1 MNEASYTI
9 KNLRNVGMIGHSG
22 SGKTTLVEALLN
34 FSGATDRQ
42 GRIEDGNTVSDF
54 DPEEKK
60 RQISLQASVAP
71 IYYKDYKINLVD
83 LPGYFDFVGETI
95 QGMRAVDIA
104 MIFLSAT
111 SGIEVGT
118 EKARKY
124 TEKIKLPKAF
134 YINKMDRDNADFDK
148 VFEEL
153 KEKFGLAVVAVQYPV
168 GKESDFQ
175 GVINVVSRRARI
187 NNKELNTM
195 NEQDVPAEYADK
207 IDELYEMLMESVAQ
221 TDETL
226 LDKYL
231 SGEKLSN
238 DEVYDALIK
247 GCVAGE
253 IAPVMCGS
261 ASEQIGM
268 TTLLEDI
275 IEAFP
280 SPEYAIAQKAID
292 LNTKEEI
299 FVSLT
304 PDKPFSAFVFKT
316 IADPFVGKI
325 SLFRTITGKAEGEM
339 NVYNPNRDKNEKLSN
354 FFFLKGKNQSPA
366 QKVIAGDIGAVAKL
380 SVTKTGDTLCDPSF
394 KIQYD
399 AINFPKPVMSLT
411 VLPKS
416 KGDEDKIS
424 SGLTRLMEEDP
435 TFSVTR
441 GTETAEV
448 IMSGQGETHLEV
460 LASKLKTKF
469 GTDVELAE
477 PMLPYRET
485 IRGKSDVQGKHKKQ
499 SGGHGQYGDVKIRFE
514 QREDGENDML
524 FVDEVV
530 GGSVPRNFIPAVEKG
545 LRENIK
551 EGGVLAGYPVI
562 KLKATLYDGSY
573 HAVDSSEMAFKV
585 AATMA
590 FKKGLEDAQPILLEP
605 IMKLQVSVPDEYMG
619 DIIGDINKK
628 RGRVLGM
635 ETDGDMQS
643 VIAEIPMSEIQ
654 KYSSDLKS
662 MTQAKGEFKTEFV
675 RYEEVPALE
684 VPKIIEKAKKMR
696 EAKEAK

>member
-104 MIFLSAT
+104 MIVLSAT

-118 EKARKY
+118 EKAWKY

-221 TDETL
+221 TDETI

>member
-104 MIFLSAT
+104 MIVLSAT

-118 EKARKY
+118 EKAWKY

-399 AINFPKPVMSLT
+399 AINFPNPVMSLT